1 MREIYTS
8 NGRANGATYSRCGNT
23 FDDDSIVQEW
33 SADNCGP
40 DSMMGME
47 IWRNLTQHQQEKLI
61 SNEAEVNG
69 VERPKGY
76 DVSFHYNSR
85 VENHH
90 FGRNHPM
97 KPWRLTLTK
106 QLILSYG
113 LHYAMDLFESRKA
126 TKDELAAFHNRD
138 YLDFLSSIHPD
149 MDVDENKR
157 SRFLGT
163 ADTSADCPIFDGMWD
178 YFTLYTGASLDAA
191 RNLVSDQSDIAMN
204 WSGGL
209 HHAHKGMGAGFCYV
223 NDIVLSIQQL
233 LTKYARVLYIDIDVH
248 HGDGVEEAFHST
260 DRVLTLSFHKYSEN
274 FFPGTGGMHETGPRD
289 PKNTD
294 NMDRESPGAHYGLNV
309 PLKDGINDKQ
319 WCDLFEQ
326 ITGPVIETYDPQ
338 AIVLQCG
345 ADSLG
350 GDRLGSF
357 NINIKAHGFC
367 VDFVKRYCIPHRK
380 LMLIGGGGYTPRNVA
395 RCWTHETSLCTGV
408 TLKNCLPSHVPYR
421 QAFMTEEH
429 GNGVLYPRLDN
440 IPGKTHPNHHDDE
453 YLRSLVQNIREQ
465 LRYLQGAPS
474 IQMIRLPNEYLK
486 VRDEE
491 DARLKEEEEDIMMG
505 DENRRRREKNVGG
518 RGEYR
523 GA

>member
-8 NGRANGATYSRCGNT
+8 NGHTNGATYSSCGNT
-23 FDDDSIVQEW
+23 FDDSIVQEW
-33 SADNCGP
+33 GADNCDT
-40 DSMMGME
+40 DSMMGMD
-47 IWRNLTQHQQEKLI
+47 IWRNLTRHQQEKLI

-149 MDVDENKR
+149 MEVDENKR

-289 PKNTD
+289 PKNAD
-294 NMDRESPGAHYGLNV
+294 NMDRESPGAHHGLNV

-319 WCDLFEQ
+319 WCDLFQQ

-357 NINIKAHGFC
+357 NINIKAHGYC
-367 VDFVKRYCIPHRK
+367 VEFVKKYCIPHRK

-395 RCWTHETSLCTGV
+395 RCWTHETSICTGV
-408 TLKNCLPSHVPYR
+408 TLKPCLPAHVPYR

-474 IQMIRLPNEYLK
+474 IQMCRLPNEYLK
-486 VRDEE
+486 VREE
-491 DARLKEEEEDIMMG
+491 VDAQLKEEEEDTMMG
-505 DENRRRREKNVGG
+505 EENRRRREKNVGG
-518 RGEYR
+518 RGEHR
-523 GA
+523 G